1 MTDQKVRQAV
11 VSNDHIWFFNV
22 YLNHYVKYAS
32 APFHEKLFKIT
43 EDESNQLHC
52 VTAFRNCAKTT
63 LITLSY
69 PIWAVL
75 GKQQKKFVVI
85 VSQTQRQAKMHLYNI
100 KREFE
105 GNELLRKDL
114 GPFYEESDEWG
125 SYALVLPKYKAKIMA
140 VSMEQTI
147 RGYRFREHRP
157 DLILADDIENIDS
170 VKTKEGRDKTFD
182 WITGEI
188 IPAGDRNTK
197 IIFLGNLLHEDCLL
211 MRLKEKIR
219 LKQLDGSSLE
229 IPLVDDDGNI
239 AWTGKYPNMESVEE
253 EHRKTANETAW
264 LREYLLKIVPEEG
277 QIILKEHIKY
287 YEELPPQDKDYEF
300 RDFFTGID
308 PAMSQ
313 KTKADCTAMV
323 SGALYG
329 YGRDIKIYILP
340 FPVNEHLIEH
350 QIFDRAKAISDTL
363 GKGKPTKIFIEDVA
377 GQRYLVH
384 GLTKDHYPV
393 EGVPVNG
400 SKRDRLQGVA
410 YLIQQ
415 GVVRFPAKGA
425 ETLITQLL
433 GFGSKEH
440 DDLVD
445 ATTLLLGEILR
456 INHEKR
462 TLGAATTIDGM
473 IVTTSTI
480 GLYEKDP
487 LEFKKEY
494 YRKLQKQ
501 CDNGDL
507 DNGIDPWEKEKYYK
521 KDPVIFK

>member
-1 MTDQKVRQAV
+1 MTDQKIRQAV
-11 VSNDHIWFFNV
+11 VRDDHIWFFSV
-22 YLNHYVKYAS
+22 YLNHYVKYES
-32 APFHEKLFKIT
+32 APFHEALFKIT
-43 EDESNQLHC
+43 EDESAQLHC

-105 GNELLRKDL
+105 GNALLKEDL

-125 SYALVLPKYKAKIMA
+125 SYSLVLPKYKAKIMA

-157 DLILADDIENIDS
+157 DLILADDIENLDS

-211 MRLKEKIR
+211 MRLKEKIQ
-219 LKQLDGSSLE
+219 LKQIDGSYLE
-229 IPLVDDDGNI
+229 IPLLDEENNI
-239 AWTGKYPNMESVEE
+239 AWPGKYPSMAEVEE
-253 EHRKTANETAW
+253 EHRKTANEISW

-277 QIILKEHIKY
+277 QIILNEHIKY
-287 YEELPPQDKDYEF
+287 YEELPPQNKDNKF
-300 RDFFTGID
+300 RDFFTGMD
-308 PAMSQ
+308 PAMS
-313 KTKADCTAMV
+313 KKPKADCTAMV

-329 YGRDIKIYILP
+329 YERDIKIYILP
-340 FPVNEHLIEH
+340 FPVNERLVECEIV
-350 QIFDRAKAISDTL
+350 DRAKAISDAL

-384 GLTKDHYPV
+384 GLTKDLYPV
-393 EGVPVNG
+393 EGVPVKG

-415 GVVRFPAKGA
+415 GVVLFPAKGA
-425 ETLITQLL
+425 ETLISQLL
-433 GFGSKEH
+433 AFGSKEH

-445 ATTLLLGEILR
+445 ALTLLLGEILR
-456 INHEKR
+456 MDHKKHDMGVMDCDSTGLITRMNGKDVPPPKKYFY
-462 TLGAATTIDGM
+462 LGEEHTE
-473 IVTTSTI
+473 S
-480 GLYEKDP
+480 
-487 LEFKKEY
+487 KEDY
-494 YRKLQKQ
+494 YRRIQ
-501 CDNGDL
+501 G
-507 DNGIDPWEKEKYYK
+507 YK
-521 KDPVIFK
+521 DKGLF